1 VQTAFVFNGRMSN
14 EHPRPA
20 QPKDKN
26 GDKATVPRQEKAG
39 RSGEG
44 SRSVLP
50 HLKADQRARAVA
62 RMADRTERRW

>member
-1 VQTAFVFNGRMSN
+1 METERQQSA
-14 EHPRPA
+14 P
-20 QPKDKN
+20 PKDK
-26 GDKATVPRQEKAG
+26 DKANVPTQEKAG

-62 RMADRTERRW
+62 QIAKRTDRDWARNSA